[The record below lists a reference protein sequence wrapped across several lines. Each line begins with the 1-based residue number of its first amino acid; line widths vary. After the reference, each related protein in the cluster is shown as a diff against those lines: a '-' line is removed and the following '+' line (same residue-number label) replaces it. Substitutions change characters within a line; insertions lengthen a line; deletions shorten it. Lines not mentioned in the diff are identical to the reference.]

1 MNRNTESR
9 YGYIP
14 QEHYKRSK
22 FHMPFDVKTSWN
34 VGELI
39 PLCKPIEVLPGDSWS
54 VKTSKV
60 IRMPA
65 LLTPIMQNVYL
76 DTYWFFEPMRLT
88 WEHTK
93 EFFGENST
101 GAWVPQVT
109 YSEPQVTAPIGGWN
123 VGTLADYMGLPIGV
137 DDISVS
143 SLYFRGYVDIVNEFF
158 RDENLQQPANL
169 PRDDTTISGSN
180 GSNYITD
187 LVKGGKPFIACKLPD
202 AFTKAL
208 PGPLK
213 ATQPVGIPLKMEPM
227 QVIGMDAF
235 QNSDN
240 KPVQYHTMMGNPY
253 SGWQRS
259 LEDSNTNTQTSSTTI
274 KGIAGQS
281 GSSSNGAIVFNNLYA
296 IPETSAIYGTINEL
310 RTAFQIQRLL
320 EADARGG
327 TRYIEQLRTHFG
339 VQSPDARLQRP
350 EYLGGN
356 RIPLRVAQ
364 VLQQS
369 ETATTPQ
376 GTPTGVSLTVD
387 NHSDFTHSFTEHGY
401 LYCLGVVRYRHC
413 YQDAIHPSWLRKERL
428 DYYWPTLAHLGE
440 VGIKNSSVFAQGS
453 SVVDANGDIVDDKI
467 FGYQE
472 YAWEY
477 RSIPSI
483 VTGQM
488 RSKANTS
495 LDIWHLADD
504 YSSLPYLSS
513 SWIQE
518 DKSNVDR
525 VLSVSSAVTN
535 QLFGD
540 IHFECTATRVMPYYS
555 VPGLIDHY

>member
-14 QEHYKRSK
+14 QENYKRSK

-39 PLCKPIEVLPGDSWS
+39 PLCDPIEVLPGDSWS
-54 VKTSKV
+54 ITTSKV

-65 LLTPIMQNVYL
+65 LITPIMQSVFL
-76 DTYWFFEPMRLT
+76 DTYWFFVPMRLT

-93 EFFGENST
+93 EFFGENSS
-101 GAWVPQVT
+101 GAWIPQVT
-109 YSEPQVTAPIGGWN
+109 YSEPQVTAPSGGWN

-137 DDISVS
+137 DNISVS
-143 SLYFRGYVDIVNEFF
+143 SLRFRGYVDIVNEFF
-158 RDENLQQPANL
+158 RDQNLQQPANM
-169 PRDDTTISGSN
+169 PIDDTTISGSN
-180 GSNYITD
+180 GTNYITD
-187 LVKGGKPFIACKLPD
+187 MVKGGKPFIAGKLPD
-202 AFTKAL
+202 AYTKAL
-208 PGPLK
+208 PGPQK
-213 ATQPVGIPLKMEPM
+213 GPSVSIPLATLDPLPVVTGNKISSSDITGKTLMWE
-227 QVIGMDAF
+227 GKR
-235 QNSDN
+235 NSVSFGDG
-240 KPVQYHTMMGNPY
+240 Y
-253 SGWQRS
+253 
-259 LEDSNTNTQTSSTTI
+259 TQTDSS
-274 KGIAGQS
+274 GVFSRAGSDSTSNFAYPTNLWAIQS
-281 GSSSNGAIVFNNLYA
+281 GVA
-296 IPETSAIYGTINEL
+296 SAATINEL
-310 RTAFQIQRLL
+310 RTAFAVQRLL
-320 EADARGG
+320 EAEARGG
-327 TRYIEQLRTHFG
+327 SRYIELLRVHFG

-369 ETATTPQ
+369 ETSTTPQ

-387 NHSDFTHSFTEHGY
+387 THADFTKSFTEHGY
-401 LYCLGVVRYRHC
+401 LYCLAVVRYKHV
-413 YQDAIHPSWLRKERL
+413 YQDGIHPSWLRKDRL
-428 DYYWPTLAHLGE
+428 DYFWPTLSHLGE
-440 VGIKNSSVFAQGS
+440 VGIKNSALYAQGS
-453 SVVDANGDIVDDKI
+453 SVVDSDGNIVDDQI

-477 RSIPSI
+477 RSLPSV

-504 YSSLPYLSS
+504 YNSLPYLGS

-525 VLSVSSAVTN
+525 VLSVGSALTN

-555 VPGLIDHY
+555 VPGLIDHF